1 MIYIF
6 VIIVASIFYFVISK
20 KIEKSIKPTDIIV
33 NKLNARLTLINSKLK
48 AEIQSMK
55 SNVEIND
62 RYIEQLHT
70 KISELEVTLQN
81 FVNKN

>member
-1 MIYIF
+1 MTIIITSILIYVIIYIS
-6 VIIVASIFYFVISK
+6 AD
-20 KIEKSIKPTDIIV
+20 KIEKTIKQDV
-33 NKLNARLTLINSKLK
+33 ANDLAKMEDRSKREIEAMK
-48 AEIQSMK
+48 A
-55 SNVEIND
+55 NVAIND

>member
-1 MIYIF
+1 M
-6 VIIVASIFYFVISK
+6 
-20 KIEKSIKPTDIIV
+20 
-33 NKLNARLTLINSKLK
+33 RLTLINSKLK
-48 AEIQSMK
+48 AEIESMK

>member
-1 MIYIF
+1 MMTIIITSILIYVIIYIS
-6 VIIVASIFYFVISK
+6 AD
-20 KIEKSIKPTDIIV
+20 KIEKTIKQDV
-33 NKLNARLTLINSKLK
+33 ANDLAKMEDRSKREIEAMK
-48 AEIQSMK
+48 A
-55 SNVEIND
+55 NVAIND

>member
-1 MIYIF
+1 MIIAVIQSVLICIIIYIS
-6 VIIVASIFYFVISK
+6 VN
-20 KIEKSIKPTDIIV
+20 KIEKTIKQEVANDLA
-33 NKLNARLTLINSKLK
+33 KMEDRSKREIEAMK
-48 AEIQSMK
+48 A
-55 SNVEIND
+55 NVAIND

>member
-1 MIYIF
+1 MTIIITSILIYAIIYIS
-6 VIIVASIFYFVISK
+6 AD
-20 KIEKSIKPTDIIV
+20 KIEKTIKQDV
-33 NKLNARLTLINSKLK
+33 ANDLAKMEDRSER
-48 AEIQSMK
+48 EIESMK
-55 SNVEIND
+55 ANIAIND

>member
-1 MIYIF
+1 MMTIIITSILICIIIYIS
-6 VIIVASIFYFVISK
+6 VN
-20 KIEKSIKPTDIIV
+20 KIEKTIKQEVANDLAKIED
-33 NKLNARLTLINSKLK
+33 RSKREIEAMK
-48 AEIQSMK
+48 A
-55 SNVEIND
+55 NVAIND

>member
-1 MIYIF
+1 MIYLF
-6 VIIVASIFYFVISK
+6 VIIEAIILYFVILN
-20 KIEKSIKPTDIIV
+20 KIEKCIKPLNIII
-33 NKLNARLTLINSKLK
+33 NKLNIQLLSVESKSKREIEAMK
-48 AEIQSMK
+48 A
-55 SNVEIND
+55 NVAIND

>member
-1 MIYIF
+1 MTIIITSILIYVIIYIS
-6 VIIVASIFYFVISK
+6 AD
-20 KIEKSIKPTDIIV
+20 KIEKTIKQDV
-33 NKLNARLTLINSKLK
+33 ANDLAKMEDRSER
-48 AEIQSMK
+48 EIESMK
-55 SNVEIND
+55 ANIAIND

>member
-1 MIYIF
+1 MMIIAIIQSVLMYIIIYIVSKQF
-6 VIIVASIFYFVISK
+6 SEKIKQDVASDLF
-20 KIEKSIKPTDIIV
+20 KIEDKTKREIE
-33 NKLNARLTLINSKLK
+33 ALK
-48 AEIQSMK
+48 ANI
-55 SNVEIND
+55 EIND